1 MAKIQGIIPPMLTAF
16 KENGEFDEE
25 KTRKFVD
32 YLIEKGVDGLAPCGS
47 TGEFIA
53 MTLEER
59 KHVVEVV
66 IDQVNGR
73 VPIYPGT
80 GHYST
85 KLTIEL
91 SKHAEKCGAAGV
103 MIILP
108 YYMRPPKK
116 DVPDHF
122 RVIREVIDIPII
134 LYNNPWFAGYEMN
147 SFEIKDMVEEGLIQ
161 AVKVAHGDASRVHDL
176 KVLCGDKLSV
186 LYGHDYNVIESF
198 VGGAD
203 GFLSGLPNAIPDL
216 SKQMFRLVKE
226 GKIDEAW
233 KIWDRVLP
241 LIWFSI
247 PWKKEKNIET
257 TPHFTAS
264 YKGFLKALG
273 VDVGVPRKPVK
284 PLSGKDWEE
293 MKEIAKAVYS
303 K

>member
-1 MAKIQGIIPPMLTAF
+1 MNKIKGIIAPMLTAF
-16 KENGEFDEE
+16 KENGEFDEV
-25 KTRKFVD
+25 KTRKFID
-32 YLIEKGVDGLAPCGS
+32 YLIDKGIDGIAPNGS
-47 TGEFIA
+47 TSEFIT
-53 MTLEER
+53 MDFDER
-59 KHVVEVV
+59 KHIVEVV

-73 VPIYPGT
+73 VPVYAGT

-85 KLTIEL
+85 KLTVEL
-91 SKHAEKCGAAGV
+91 SKHAQECGADGV

-116 DVPDHF
+116 DVPDHY
-122 RVIREVIDIPII
+122 RAVADAIDIPII
-134 LYNNPWFAGYEMN
+134 LYNNPWFAGYEMTC
-147 SFEIKDMVEEGLIQ
+147 FEIKDMFDEGLIA

-203 GFLSGLPNAIPDL
+203 GFLSGLPNVVPDL
-216 SKQMFRLVKE
+216 SKKMLALVQE
-226 GKIDEAW
+226 GKIKEAYE
-233 KIWDRVLP
+233 IWDRILP
-241 LIWFSI
+241 LVWFFI

-264 YKGFLKALG
+264 LKGFLKILG
-273 VDVGVPRKPVK
+273 VDVGVPRKPVQ

-293 MKEIAKAVYS
+293 MKEIVKHVYG
-303 K
+303 

>member
-1 MAKIQGIIPPMLTAF
+1 
-16 KENGEFDEE
+16 
-25 KTRKFVD
+25 
-32 YLIEKGVDGLAPCGS
+32 LIEKGTDGLSPCGS

-73 VPIYPGT
+73 VPVYPGT

-85 KLTIEL
+85 ELTIEL

-103 MIILP
+103 LVILP

-116 DVPDHF
+116 DVPDHYKA
-122 RVIREVIDIPII
+122 VANAIDIPII
-134 LYNNPWFAGYEMN
+134 LYNNPWFAGYEMT
-147 SFEIKDMVEEGLIQ
+147 SFEIKDMVDEGSIS
-161 AVKVAHGDASRVHDL
+161 AVKVTNGDPSRVHDL

-203 GFLSGLPNAIPDL
+203 GFLSGLPTAVPDL
-216 SKQMFRLVKE
+216 SKKIFTLVQE
-226 GKIDEAW
+226 G
-233 KIWDRVLP
+233 IWDRIFP

-257 TPHFTAS
+257 SSHFTAT
-264 YKGFLKALG
+264 YKVFLKVLG

-293 MKEIAKAVYS
+293 IKEIAKHIYI
-303 K
+303 